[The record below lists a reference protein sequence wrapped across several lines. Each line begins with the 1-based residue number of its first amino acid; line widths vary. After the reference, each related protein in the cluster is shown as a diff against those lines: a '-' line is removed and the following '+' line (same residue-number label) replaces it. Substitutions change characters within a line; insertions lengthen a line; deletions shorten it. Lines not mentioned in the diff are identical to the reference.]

1 MVHRNRYNSTR
12 ARQEEPDGRS
22 QRHAKSERR
31 CARIGAAPHDER
43 DALNDSLHA
52 LLGIQLTSSWQS
64 GKTYTTDPGGG
75 APTLNVKETLSLLAR
90 FEHLMGMAAFLNQQ
104 TKTKRMQHE

>member
-1 MVHRNRYNSTR
+1 LIQSNDTPAGTLRGHIVVL
-12 ARQEEPDGRS
+12 EPDGRS

-31 CARIGAAPHDER
+31 CARACAAPHDER

-75 APTLNVKETLSLLAR
+75 APTLNVKEMLSQLAR
-90 FEHLMGMAAFLNQQ
+90 FEHLMGMAASS
-104 TKTKRMQHE
+104 TCAGA